1 MVVAAAFIG
10 VLALVNFRGIK
21 ESVQLNLGLTA
32 IELTGL
38 ALVVVIGATF
48 LFDGGGDPA
57 RAFEFKA
64 GEAVPL
70 AILSGASL
78 AFFALIGFE
87 DSVNVAEET
96 KEPSRVFPKALF
108 AGLAIALTVYIL
120 VTLVA
125 GMAVPTDQLA
135 GSDGPLLEVVQLGP
149 LAMNTKVFSA
159 IALFALANGA
169 LINMIMASRLIYGM
183 AQQGIVPQP
192 MGRVHGERRTPW
204 VAIIFVAALALALC
218 AVGDLESLADTTVL
232 LLLGVFVSVNIA
244 VLDPAAR
251 PGGARALARPD
262 RAARARRAGLPRAD
276 RPEGVRRRDHLR
288 LRRRAHRPRR
298 RPLPDQPRDGGAGPG
313 ARPRQA
319 RRLGAYDSR
328 VASSS
333 IVSTA
338 PSALEIGQIS
348 LAWRPTS
355 WNVASST
362 PGTRPTV
369 RSLIRLMAKPSPSLR
384 ICTSASVCTDSALW
398 PASSSSAANCIE
410 KQDACAAATSSSGF
424 VAPPSPSSVKREV
437 TEYRPL
443 TTSDATANV
452 PSPSWSPPFH
462 SAVAFLVAMWRPLR
476 VVRFGPADGG
486 TRRYL
491 SSA

>member
-1 MVVAAAFIG
+1 
-10 VLALVNFRGIK
+10 
-21 ESVQLNLGLTA
+21 VQLNLGLTA

-108 AGLAIALTVYIL
+108 AGLGIALTVYIL

-244 VLDPAAR
+244 VLILRRDRVEHEHWHAPTVLPVLGALACLGLIVQKAFEDAIIFAYAGGLIALGVVLCLINRAMAGPARELDPA
-251 PGGARALARPD
+251 
-262 RAARARRAGLPRAD
+262 
-276 RPEGVRRRDHLR
+276 
-288 LRRRAHRPRR
+288 
-298 RPLPDQPRDGGAGPG
+298 
-313 ARPRQA
+313 
-319 RRLGAYDSR
+319 
-328 VASSS
+328 
-333 IVSTA
+333 
-338 PSALEIGQIS
+338 
-348 LAWRPTS
+348 
-355 WNVASST
+355 
-362 PGTRPTV
+362 
-369 RSLIRLMAKPSPSLR
+369 K
-384 ICTSASVCTDSALW
+384 
-398 PASSSSAANCIE
+398 
-410 KQDACAAATSSSGF
+410 
-424 VAPPSPSSVKREV
+424 
-437 TEYRPL
+437 
-443 TTSDATANV
+443 
-452 PSPSWSPPFH
+452 
-462 SAVAFLVAMWRPLR
+462 LV
-476 VVRFGPADGG
+476 D
-486 TRRYL
+486 
-491 SSA
+491 

>member
-1 MVVAAAFIG
+1 MLTVFVIGDVLGAGIYALAGEVAGKVGGAIWTSFLLAGILAAFTATAYAELVTKYPQAAGAALYAHKAYRRPTLTFLIAFAVMCSGVASAATLATAFGGDYLSEFVTLPKMLVAAAFIG

-38 ALVVVIGATF
+38 VLVVLIGAAF

-57 RAFEFKA
+57 RAFEFKS

-96 KEPSRVFPKALF
+96 KDPSRVFPTALF
-108 AGLAIALTVYIL
+108 TGLAIALAIYIL

-183 AQQGIVPQP
+183 AQQGIVPRQ

-204 VAIIFVAALALALC
+204 VAIVFVAALALVLC
-218 AVGDLESLADTTVL
+218 ALGDLESLADTTVL
-232 LLLGVFVSVNIA
+232 LLLSVFVSVNIA
-244 VLDPAAR
+244 VLVLRRDRVEHEHWHAPTFLPVLGVAACLALIVQKAVEDPIIFAYAGGLIALGVVLCLLSRSMAGPAEELDPA
-251 PGGARALARPD
+251 
-262 RAARARRAGLPRAD
+262 
-276 RPEGVRRRDHLR
+276 
-288 LRRRAHRPRR
+288 
-298 RPLPDQPRDGGAGPG
+298 
-313 ARPRQA
+313 
-319 RRLGAYDSR
+319 
-328 VASSS
+328 
-333 IVSTA
+333 
-338 PSALEIGQIS
+338 
-348 LAWRPTS
+348 
-355 WNVASST
+355 
-362 PGTRPTV
+362 
-369 RSLIRLMAKPSPSLR
+369 K
-384 ICTSASVCTDSALW
+384 
-398 PASSSSAANCIE
+398 
-410 KQDACAAATSSSGF
+410 
-424 VAPPSPSSVKREV
+424 
-437 TEYRPL
+437 
-443 TTSDATANV
+443 
-452 PSPSWSPPFH
+452 
-462 SAVAFLVAMWRPLR
+462 LV
-476 VVRFGPADGG
+476 D
-486 TRRYL
+486 
-491 SSA
+491 